1 MEVFV
6 EWATSEQRPEV
17 IGSVSSENTRGN
29 SILDRGKSQC
39 KSRVMGRT
47 SVFEVQKGGQCGWNR
62 EREGRV

>member
-47 SVFEVQKGGQCGWNR
+47 SVFEVQK
-62 EREGRV
+62 ER